1 MANQSDSKSSNTN
14 REDGSQAP
22 PGKQATSNKAGSDKR
37 STEASQKLSAEK
49 RTRLLDPEEAEA
61 GGPAEIAVC
70 GEEDPGSALEFL
82 VDEEDEKKK
91 N

>member
-14 REDGSQAP
+14 RESVSEASEGHRANS
-22 PGKQATSNKAGSDKR
+22 KKAGSDKR
-37 STEASQKLSAEK
+37 STEEAQKLPAEK
-49 RTRLLDPEEAEA
+49 RKRLLDPEEAEA

-82 VDEEDEKKK
+82 VDEEEEKKK
-91 N
+91 